1 MTALLYICNMG
12 NRWTTLNPLDAN
24 YILSNYGKK
33 TVQQIA
39 TELNATTDRV
49 RRVLKMHG
57 VPMMGKSQMY
67 ANIKQLK
74 FDYEDM
80 LCKDYIDGMSLAGIT
95 NKYSIGQEKAKLIL
109 DRNNIDRK
117 LGRGARTLNTWASGK
132 RQPRNCNKGGTKDI
146 YNSLYGR
153 WKANAKSRNYPFEVS
168 VEYLQDLLENQ
179 NYKCALTGSNMLCPK
194 TYIEKREMTS
204 SPYLLSLDR
213 IDNDLGYVQGNV
225 QFVCVWANKARG
237 TYSNEVFKEII
248 NNLKRNV

>member
-1 MTALLYICNMG
+1 MTELLYICNMG
-12 NRWTTLNPLDAN
+12 NKWTTLNPLDAN

-80 LCKDYIDGMSLAGIT
+80 LCEDYINGMSLVGIMK
-95 NKYSIGQEKAKLIL
+95 KYSIGQEKAKLIL

-153 WKANAKSRNYPFEVS
+153 WKANAKSRNYPFQVT
-168 VEYLQDLLENQ
+168 VEYLQDLLEKQ

-194 TYIEKREMTS
+194 TFIEKREMTS

-213 IDNDLGYVQGNV
+213 VDNDLGYVEGNV

-248 NNLKRNV
+248 NNLKSNV